1 MKNRFKRTLK
11 RMTIASFAVIYI
23 TFTALILIADYNV
36 WDMDAI
42 YLGPGGLKSVP
53 INFRGHTLYNLKSR
67 VIGRQFNDYLRKHP
81 ECDVPQ
87 LDYIFVEDFPVFTKG
102 AASISTN
109 WTEEEAYFM
118 NYCTPHDHR
127 IYALPKGVS
136 WEKHCID
143 RESY

>member
-1 MKNRFKRTLK
+1 MSNNVKTALRRIFSVCLV
-11 RMTIASFAVIYI
+11 VIYI
-23 TFTALILIADYNV
+23 TCMTLILIADYNV

-42 YLGPGGLKSVP
+42 YPGPGGLKSVP

-67 VIGRQFNDYLRKHP
+67 VIGRQFSDYLRKHP

-87 LDYIFVEDFPVFTKG
+87 LDHILVEDFPVFTKG

-136 WEKHCID
+136 WEEHCID